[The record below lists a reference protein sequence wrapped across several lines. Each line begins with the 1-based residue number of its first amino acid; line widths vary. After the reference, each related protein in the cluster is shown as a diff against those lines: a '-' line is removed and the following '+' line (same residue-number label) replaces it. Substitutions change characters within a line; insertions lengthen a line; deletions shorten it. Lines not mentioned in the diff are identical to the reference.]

1 MAGLGFN
8 LMWPLMLN
16 FRKQWLLS
24 ILILQKDES
33 SSIIFFL
40 WFLKQTWNAIGL
52 YSFLKSFLSKSGWY
66 LGMGFCLSYSSSCFS
81 VNMVHFLWQSFLRTW
96 YQMCSCAQSQ
106 QQYWSGVL
114 IRELIFRVVHIWLI
128 TTGMKGNSA
137 SLCLWSFYVESIWML
152 EVSLIYFLSSK
163 QI

>member
-33 SSIIFFL
+33 SSIFFSVI
-40 WFLKQTWNAIGL
+40 LKANLKCCWIC
-52 YSFLKSFLSKSGWY
+52 SFLKSFLSKSGWC
-66 LGMGFCLSYSSSCFS
+66 LGMGFCLNYSSSCFS

-106 QQYWSGVL
+106 QQYWSGIL
-114 IRELIFRVVHIWLI
+114 IRALIFRVVHIWLI

-152 EVSLIYFLSSK
+152 EVSFIYFLSSK